1 MTIEADRDGAGGDWD
16 TFSGGL
22 PGADRRPGRG
32 DATPEE
38 KERSRMVQIRRSRK
52 QRTEAAIAFALARRW
67 EEAAAENRSLLDEF
81 PDDLEAANRLGK
93 ALTELGD
100 LDGAAEAYQ
109 KTLAFDATNVIAKR
123 NLQRIEEM
131 KASAPAKGKRAPAAR
146 KGSAKTTT
154 PAAVRPHSLIEESGR
169 SAEFTLLEPDAK
181 ALRGVSAGDPAE
193 LVPTAQ
199 GVSVRSTAGQ
209 ILGHIEAR
217 AGLRLRRLMQGGN
230 QYAVLLR
237 RIADG
242 EATIYIRETLRT
254 PEQQDDPSFLPPA
267 TAARRRLA
275 TRAYTKSVVRY
286 PGGDGMDDMEDV
298 DDSWTP
304 RGTSNS
310 SSDDDEMDEAG
321 FGDANMSDDDDMDG
335 MVGDDD
341 DEPMTD
347 DEDEL

>member
-1 MTIEADRDGAGGDWD
+1 
-16 TFSGGL
+16 
-22 PGADRRPGRG
+22 
-32 DATPEE
+32 
-38 KERSRMVQIRRSRK
+38 MVQIRRSRK

-81 PDDLEAANRLGK
+81 PDDIEAANRLGK

-109 KTLAFDATNVIAKR
+109 KALAFDATNVIAKR

-131 KASAPAKGKRAPAAR
+131 KAQAPAKGKRAPAAR
-146 KGSAKTTT
+146 KGAAKSAAGAV
-154 PAAVRPHSLIEESGR
+154 PAPVRPQSLIEESGR

-181 ALRGVSAGDPAE
+181 ALRDVSAGDPAE

-209 ILGHIEAR
+209 IMGHIEAR

-230 QYAVLLR
+230 QYAVLIR

-242 EATIYIRETLRT
+242 EATIYVRETLRT
-254 PEQQDDPSFLPPA
+254 PEQQDEPSFLPPP

-286 PGGDGMDDMEDV
+286 PGGDGMDEMEDV

-304 RGTSNS
+304 RGTSS
-310 SSDDDEMDEAG
+310 ASSDDDEMDEAG
-321 FGDANMSDDDDMDG
+321 FGDANMSDDDDMDDMG
-335 MVGDDD
+335 GDDD
-341 DEPMTD
+341 DEPVAD

>member
-1 MTIEADRDGAGGDWD
+1 
-16 TFSGGL
+16 
-22 PGADRRPGRG
+22 
-32 DATPEE
+32 
-38 KERSRMVQIRRSRK
+38 MVQIRRSRK

-67 EEAAAENRSLLDEF
+67 EEAAAENRSLVDEF
-81 PDDLEAANRLGK
+81 PDDIEAANRLGK

-131 KASAPAKGKRAPAAR
+131 KAQAPAKGKRAPAAR
-146 KGSAKTTT
+146 KSAKSASGAT
-154 PAAVRPHSLIEESGR
+154 PAAVRPQSLIEESGR

-181 ALRGVSAGDPAE
+181 ALRDVSAGDPAE

-199 GVSVRSTAGQ
+199 GVSVRSIAGQ

-230 QYAVLLR
+230 QYAVLIR

-242 EATIYIRETLRT
+242 EATMYIRETLRT
-254 PEQQDDPSFLPPA
+254 PEQQDEPSFLPPA
-267 TAARRRLA
+267 TATRRRLA

-286 PGGDGMDDMEDV
+286 PGGDGMDEMEDV

-304 RGTSNS
+304 RGTSSS

-321 FGDANMSDDDDMDG
+321 FGDANMSDDDVDG
-335 MVGDDD
+335 LDGDDD
-341 DEPMTD
+341 DEPMAD

>member
-1 MTIEADRDGAGGDWD
+1 
-16 TFSGGL
+16 
-22 PGADRRPGRG
+22 
-32 DATPEE
+32 
-38 KERSRMVQIRRSRK
+38 MVQIRRSRK

-81 PDDLEAANRLGK
+81 PDDIEAANRLGK

-109 KTLAFDATNVIAKR
+109 KTLAVDATNVIAKR

-131 KASAPAKGKRAPAAR
+131 KAQAPAKGKRAASGTAR
-146 KGSAKTTT
+146 KSTKAAAGSPP

-181 ALRGVSAGDPAE
+181 ALRGVAAGDPAE
-193 LVPTAQ
+193 LIPTAQ

-230 QYAVLLR
+230 QYAVVIR
-237 RIADG
+237 RIAEG
-242 EATIYIRETLRT
+242 EATIYVRETLRT
-254 PEQQDDPSFLPPA
+254 PEQQEEPSFLPPA
-267 TAARRRLA
+267 MAARRRLA
-275 TRAYTKSVVRY
+275 TRAYTKAIVRY
-286 PGGDGMDDMEDV
+286 PGADGIDEEDV

-304 RGTSNS
+304 RGSSS

-321 FGDANMSDDDDMDG
+321 FGETNMSDDDDLDG
-335 MVGDDD
+335 LVADDD
-341 DEPMTD
+341 DEPMSD